1 MDSYGGTDTVSVKC
15 MPNSYPHAV
24 NAIDTIYKVFAQMY
38 VDSKNEGTLN
48 CFVCDF
54 LQDEHGRFNFLKIHD
69 FGADGKL
76 VGNTDWKIST

>member
-1 MDSYGGTDTVSVKC
+1 MKC

-76 VGNTDWKIST
+76 VGNFDWKIST